1 MMDDEEYIIKRT
13 RPYLELKEE
22 LEKTIKKL
30 RPVKY
35 RKRQPYEEQSTKQ
48 QKKFKKQLT
57 EVLMEEPQNLSN
69 AANLKI
75 GDVRMQKININEEN
89 ENIIDAFV
97 EKKKVNHVQ
106 KSVYWK
112 DKKPVSDKTNQSA
125 ITFAEFDLAP

>member
-35 RKRQPYEEQSTKQ
+35 RKRQPYKEQSTKQ
-48 QKKFKKQLT
+48 QKTFKKQLT

-75 GDVRMQKININEEN
+75 GAVRMQKININEEN

-106 KSVYWK
+106 SLFIGKLKS
-112 DKKPVSDKTNQSA
+112 
-125 ITFAEFDLAP
+125 